1 MFSYA
6 VPEGRHSGYGIVTD
20 RFVLAVGEHFP
31 LPKVIELWEILL
43 QPTTEIE
50 DALTA
55 LAESGIANLPDFALV
70 ELVDA
75 STGSVT
81 VAVRGDGMVQV
92 GGSSPRI
99 FAGTGAVTWIEASAQ
114 RITEL
119 VMSVGAAQSEG
130 IRLPFKRGV
139 VRTDHMYWG
148 VPLAIS
154 WPETP
159 NATEAPDDATV
170 LSSYQ
175 SRKRDQVAGS
185 ESSAQEAAAS
195 EPAVPEVVVPEV
207 VVPEPV
213 VPEPVDDATVL
224 SNRRTRSKLVWQL
237 RFESGRTLTLDTAIV
252 VGRRPKVP
260 AEADTQAVQLD
271 SPTREV
277 SGTHAQITPEAD
289 AVVLTDLASTNG
301 TVVTVAGAEPV
312 LVRWSASIE
321 LREGDRVDFGDGNI
335 AMLERESVAQE

>member
-43 QPTTEIE
+43 QPSTEIE

-114 RITEL
+114 RISEL

-159 NATEAPDDATV
+159 NVTEAPEDATV

-175 SRKRDQVAGS
+175 SRKRDRD
-185 ESSAQEAAAS
+185 AAS
-195 EPAVPEVVVPEV
+195 EPSVEVATTSEPVVPEV
-207 VVPEPV
+207 VEPEQA
-213 VPEPVDDATVL
+213 DDATVL
-224 SNRRTRSKLVWQL
+224 SSRRTRSKLVWQL
-237 RFESGRTLTLDTAIV
+237 HFESGRTLRLDTAIV

-260 AEADTQAVQLD
+260 TDTDAEAVQLD

-277 SGTHAQITPEAD
+277 SGTHAQITPETD

-301 TVVTVAGAEPV
+301 TVVTEAGGKPV
-312 LVRWSASIE
+312 LVRGSARME

-335 AMLERESVAQE
+335 ATVERESVAVG